1 MEMLPSE
8 KLGRGDFAVLSVSL
22 FAVHRLSWPHEGMM
36 GNFTALST
44 LWGDLSPGVLIL
56 EKNPNITRKVEKFY
70 LSYLL

>member
-22 FAVHRLSWPHEGMM
+22 FAVHCSSWPREGMM
-36 GNFTALST
+36 GIFTALST
-44 LWGDLSPGVLIL
+44 LWGDLSPWVLTL
-56 EKNPNITRKVEKFY
+56 EKNLNITCKVEKCY